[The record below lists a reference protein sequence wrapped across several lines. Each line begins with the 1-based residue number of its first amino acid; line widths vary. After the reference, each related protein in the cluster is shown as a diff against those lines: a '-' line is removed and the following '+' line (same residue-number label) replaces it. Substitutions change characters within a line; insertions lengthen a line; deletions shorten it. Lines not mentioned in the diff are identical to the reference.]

1 MSAPALPT
9 TAAALVL
16 AAGSGSRFG
25 GTKQLAE
32 LDGQPL
38 VAHAVATAH
47 AAGLA
52 PVYLVVGHDRDA
64 VIAAAASA
72 GEVEVV
78 DNPDHAAG
86 QAGSLAR
93 GIVAV
98 EHGPDVDV
106 VVVLLADQPRVRA
119 DVAQAVA
126 DAAASSAD
134 GIARASYADGPGHPV
149 ALARQVW
156 PRLHDLAGDEGARQL
171 FAGYDIATVSVSDTL
186 PRDVDTAGDLDTLR
200 RGGHRPGHPPK

>member
-1 MSAPALPT
+1 MSAPAVPT
-9 TAAALVL
+9 NAAALVL

-32 LDGQPL
+32 LDGRPL
-38 VAHAVATAH
+38 VAHAVAAAH

-64 VIAAAASA
+64 VIAAAASG

-93 GIVAV
+93 GIAAV
-98 EHGPDVDV
+98 ERGPDVDA
-106 VVVLLADQPRVRA
+106 VVVLLADQPHVRP

-126 DAAASSAD
+126 DAATSSAD
-134 GIARASYADGPGHPV
+134 GIARAKYSDGPGHPV
-149 ALARQVW
+149 ALAHQVW
-156 PRLHDLAGDEGARQL
+156 PRLHDLGGDAGARQL
-171 FAGYDIATVSVSDTL
+171 FDAYDVAMVAVSDLL
-186 PRDVDTAGDLDTLR
+186 PRDVDTTGDLDALR
-200 RGGHRPGHPPK
+200 RGHRPERSPK

>member
-1 MSAPALPT
+1 MSAPAVPT
-9 TAAALVL
+9 VAAALVL

-32 LDGQPL
+32 LDGRPL

-64 VIAAAASA
+64 VVAAAATA

-78 DNPDHAAG
+78 DNPEHAAG

-93 GIVAV
+93 GIAAV

-106 VVVLLADQPRVRA
+106 VVVFLADQPWVRA

-134 GIARASYADGPGHPV
+134 GIARARYDDGPGHPV
-149 ALARQVW
+149 GLARQMW
-156 PRLHDLAGDEGARQL
+156 PRLHDLVGDEGARQL
-171 FAGYDIATVSVSDTL
+171 FAGYDVATVAVSDVL
-186 PRDVDTAGDLDTLR
+186 PRDVDTAGDLAALR
-200 RGGHRPGHPPK
+200 RGRRPGRPRK